1 MIEIFLFLIVF
12 YCLFFIGFTYNN
24 IFNKKLNIEINE
36 ILMGFI
42 LFGLSGSI
50 FSFFTSTLFDNSESW
65 KISLALLMI
74 FSIIFIIKN
83 SFYRLFFKRFLS
95 TNTLIFSVIF
105 IFIAV
110 LRMSNSDILHT
121 EKIMEFMIL
130 SSTMSSSSIIAEDL
144 WFYNNS
150 ISYYS
155 FGYFIYSSIPS
166 VINLD
171 SAYAY
176 NLVLPSVISLT
187 YLSLIN
193 LLKFVSHVKKSF
205 IILLLFIYMI
215 FLGPLATILEVL
227 SHLGLGSDYFYRL
240 IDIEGITKKESSELF
255 WPKDN
260 WWWFSIS
267 RIISFNK
274 PDIFYSDYTI
284 NEFPSFSIILGDIHP
299 HLLVLPFV
307 ILCFSFIFF
316 VFKNQRF
323 SLINIFWINITFIF
337 TVLINPWYSVVIL
350 WYLFSN
356 IIFLYKYLKKKEKKI
371 IIIFLIILFVELILF
386 VIIFNPGNQLVFPYI
401 SNVKI
406 ISRFHHL
413 FLYWGFSFITISIS
427 ISYLIYKNKIYF
439 ELLRYFLATFAI
451 LLSIPLVLSDIYL
464 NLELFF
470 NLLLNNFFF
479 AFLISASII
488 LLKNSNIEKSIL
500 ILLFSSLIT
509 IIGSEY
515 IFVVDHFNN
524 RMNTVFK
531 FYFINYLILNLIS
544 LYFIFLFI
552 NSFTF
557 SKRFI
562 LVSLIFILF
571 IPSLWWSV
579 SAIKTRSADNIGSFG
594 LNGLDY
600 LREDEIEAIQFI
612 KSNTNKSDIVLEGV
626 GKSYTKSN
634 ILSSYTGRSTLLG
647 WVNHQLQWRSETSEI
662 IELDNAIEEFYKNPQ
677 TSNLI
682 LNKYKVEYI
691 VLSTYEKKRY
701 DLNNDD
707 QFRSFKL
714 VFENDY
720 YKIFKVND

>member
-1 MIEIFLFLIVF
+1 
-12 YCLFFIGFTYNN
+12 
-24 IFNKKLNIEINE
+24 
-36 ILMGFI
+36 
-42 LFGLSGSI
+42 
-50 FSFFTSTLFDNSESW
+50 
-65 KISLALLMI
+65 
-74 FSIIFIIKN
+74 
-83 SFYRLFFKRFLS
+83 
-95 TNTLIFSVIF
+95 
-105 IFIAV
+105 
-110 LRMSNSDILHT
+110 MSNSDILHT

-470 NLLLNNFFF
+470 NLLLKLL
-479 AFLISASII
+479 LI
-488 LLKNSNIEKSIL
+488 
-500 ILLFSSLIT
+500 
-509 IIGSEY
+509 
-515 IFVVDHFNN
+515 
-524 RMNTVFK
+524 
-531 FYFINYLILNLIS
+531 
-544 LYFIFLFI
+544 
-552 NSFTF
+552 
-557 SKRFI
+557 
-562 LVSLIFILF
+562 
-571 IPSLWWSV
+571 
-579 SAIKTRSADNIGSFG
+579 
-594 LNGLDY
+594 
-600 LREDEIEAIQFI
+600 
-612 KSNTNKSDIVLEGV
+612 
-626 GKSYTKSN
+626 
-634 ILSSYTGRSTLLG
+634 
-647 WVNHQLQWRSETSEI
+647 
-662 IELDNAIEEFYKNPQ
+662 
-677 TSNLI
+677 
-682 LNKYKVEYI
+682 
-691 VLSTYEKKRY
+691 
-701 DLNNDD
+701 
-707 QFRSFKL
+707 
-714 VFENDY
+714 
-720 YKIFKVND
+720 